1 MSSLIFAVFTV
12 EIMVRNRGLRCAL
25 DRVIG
30 RALRRGDNLDSDDVS
45 QRQMPTIS
53 AHRQGKLSLLL
64 RMLLTWMMQFKSY
77 SNMLKKLLMMPRV
90 FQADL
95 VTHQY

>member
-1 MSSLIFAVFTV
+1 
-12 EIMVRNRGLRCAL
+12 MVRNRGLRCAL

-30 RALRRGDNLDSDDVS
+30 RALRRGDNLDSDDVF

-64 RMLLTWMMQFKSY
+64 RMLLTWMMQLKSY
-77 SNMLKKLLMMPRV
+77 SNMLKKLLMMLRV